1 MHILYD
7 ISAQFE
13 YFGKLLEY
21 VDIWSRFLLL
31 VHFHVCMLIS
41 AQWEQGF
48 VQMVKMSI
56 IEELNYAH
64 NIFQMRAK
72 SRFSVSSWHFSVLK
86 VGDNLHTFV

>member
-1 MHILYD
+1 MYD

-31 VHFHVCMLIS
+31 VHFHVCMLIF
-41 AQWEQGF
+41 AQWEQGL

-72 SRFSVSSWHFSVLK
+72 SRFFVSSWHFSVLK